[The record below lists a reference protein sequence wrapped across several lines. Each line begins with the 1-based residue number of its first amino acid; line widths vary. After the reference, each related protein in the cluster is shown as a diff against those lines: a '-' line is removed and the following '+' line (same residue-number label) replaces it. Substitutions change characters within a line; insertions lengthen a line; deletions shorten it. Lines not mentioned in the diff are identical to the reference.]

1 MKSTLQVIV
10 PSIFTK
16 IINREIPAYIVA
28 EDNSFIAFLDINP
41 LTEGHTLVVPKHEMD
56 YIFDLRDQDVAELFV
71 FAKRVAQ
78 SIELVVSCKRIGLSV
93 VGLEVPH
100 AHIHLVPLNVT
111 NDINFAKPKLTFTK
125 EQYLALAQKIKDAF
139 K

>member
-1 MKSTLQVIV
+1 MA
-10 PSIFTK
+10 SIFTK

-28 EDNSFIAFLDINP
+28 EDNNFIAFLDINP

-56 YIFDLRDQDVAELFV
+56 YIFDLPDQDVAELFV
-71 FAKRVAQ
+71 FAKCVAQ
-78 SIELVVSCKRIGLSV
+78 SIERVVPCKRIGLSV
-93 VGLEVPH
+93 IGLEVPH
-100 AHIHLVPLNVT
+100 VHIHLVPLNVT